1 MKRFA
6 IAVDGPAG
14 SGKSTVAKAIA
25 RKLGIIYV
33 DTGAMYRTVAL
44 HCKQNNIAWEQEA
57 DVAASLDSLKMKI
70 VPEEG
75 GQKIFLND
83 VDVTTDVRAAE
94 IGKGA
99 SAVAAYPKVRE
110 RMVELQQDMAKEHSV
125 IMDGRDIGTVVLPDA
140 EVKIYL
146 DAGVEERAK
155 RRVGELEAKGEIAD
169 FEEIKKMIIQ
179 RDYNDMNREHSP
191 LKKADDAVVLDST
204 SMTVEEVQQAILD
217 VVQERVEKVW

>member
-14 SGKSTVAKAIA
+14 SGKSTVAKMVA

-44 HCKQNNIAWEQEA
+44 HCTQEGISLEDEA
-57 DVAASLDSLKMKI
+57 AVVASLNGLNMRIQPDT
-70 VPEEG
+70 EG
-75 GQKIFLND
+75 QRIFLNEE
-83 VDVTTDVRAAE
+83 DVTAKIRTAE

-99 SAVAAYPKVRE
+99 SVVAAYQKVRE
-110 RMVELQQDMAKEHSV
+110 RMVELQQEMAREQSV
-125 IMDGRDIGTVVLPDA
+125 IMDGRDIGTVVLPHA

-146 DAGVEERAK
+146 DADAEERAH
-155 RRVGELEAKGEIAD
+155 RRVGELEAKGETAD

-179 RDYNDMNREHSP
+179 RDYNDMHREHSP
-191 LKKADDAVVLDST
+191 LKKAEDAVSLDST
-204 SMTVEEVQQAILD
+204 GMSIEEVLQAILD
-217 VVQERVEKVW
+217 ITAERVREK

>member
-14 SGKSTVAKAIA
+14 SGKSTVAKAVA
-25 RKLGIIYV
+25 RKLGIVYV

-44 HCKQNNIAWEQEA
+44 HCIQEGISLA
-57 DVAASLDSLKMKI
+57 DEASVVASLDGLNMRI
-70 VPEEG
+70 QPDTD
-75 GQKIFLND
+75 GQKIFLNEE
-83 VDVTTDVRAAE
+83 DVTAKIRTAE
-94 IGKGA
+94 IGRGA
-99 SAVAAYPKVRE
+99 SDVGAYQKVRE
-110 RMVELQQDMAKEHSV
+110 RMVEIQQKMAKELSV
-125 IMDGRDIGTVVLPDA
+125 IMDGRDIGTVVLPEA

-146 DAGVEERAK
+146 DAGVEERAR
-155 RRVGELEAKGEIAD
+155 RRVGELEAKGETAD
-169 FEEIKKMIIQ
+169 FEEIKKLIIQ

-217 VVQERVEKVW
+217 IVQERVKNV

>member
-14 SGKSTVAKAIA
+14 SGKSTVAKAVA

-44 HCKQNNIAWEQEA
+44 HCKQNGVAWDKEA
-57 DVAASLDSLKMKI
+57 DVVASLESLKMKI

-83 VDVTTDVRAAE
+83 VDVTTEVRSAE

-99 SAVAAYPKVRE
+99 SAVAAYPVVRE
-110 RMVELQQDMAKEHSV
+110 RMVELQQEMAKEHSV

-146 DAGVEERAK
+146 DAGVEERAR
-155 RRVGELEAKGEIAD
+155 RRVGELIAKGETPD
-169 FEEIKKMIIQ
+169 FEEIKKMIIE
-179 RDYNDMNREHSP
+179 RDHNDMNREHSP
-191 LKKADDAVVLDST
+191 LRRADDAISLDST
-204 SMTVEEVQQAILD
+204 SMTIEEVQQAILD
-217 VVQERVEKVW
+217 IVQERVEK

>member
-14 SGKSTVAKAIA
+14 SGKSTVAKAVA
-25 RKLGIIYV
+25 RKLGIVYV

-44 HCKQNNIAWEQEA
+44 HCIQEGISLA
-57 DVAASLDSLKMKI
+57 DEAAVVASLDGLNMRI
-70 VPEEG
+70 QPDTD
-75 GQKIFLND
+75 GQKIFLNEE
-83 VDVTTDVRAAE
+83 DVTAKIRTAE
-94 IGKGA
+94 IGRGA
-99 SAVAAYPKVRE
+99 SDVGAYQKVRE
-110 RMVELQQDMAKEHSV
+110 RMVEIQQKMAKELSV
-125 IMDGRDIGTVVLPDA
+125 IMDGRDIGTVVLPEA

-146 DAGVEERAK
+146 DAGVEERAR
-155 RRVGELEAKGEIAD
+155 RRVGELEAKGETAD

-217 VVQERVEKVW
+217 IVQERVENV

>member
-14 SGKSTVAKAIA
+14 SGKSTVAKMVA

-44 HCKQNNIAWEQEA
+44 HCTQENIPLEEEA
-57 DVAASLDSLKMKI
+57 AVVAALDGLNMRI
-70 VPEEG
+70 QPDTD
-75 GQKIFLND
+75 GQRIFLNEE
-83 VDVTTDVRAAE
+83 DVTAKIRTAE

-99 SAVAAYPKVRE
+99 SVVAAYQKVRE
-110 RMVELQQDMAKEHSV
+110 RMVELQQEMAREQSV
-125 IMDGRDIGTVVLPDA
+125 IMDGRDIGTVVLPHA

-146 DAGVEERAK
+146 DADAGERAR
-155 RRVGELEAKGEIAD
+155 RRVGELEAKGETAD

-179 RDYNDMNREHSP
+179 RDYNDMHREHSP
-191 LKKADDAVVLDST
+191 LKKAEDAISLDST
-204 SMTVEEVQQAILD
+204 GMSIEEVLQAILD
-217 VVQERVEKVW
+217 ITAERVKEK

>member
-14 SGKSTVAKAIA
+14 SGKSTVAKMVA

-44 HCKQNNIAWEQEA
+44 HCTQENIPLEEEA
-57 DVAASLDSLKMKI
+57 AVVAALDGLNMRI
-70 VPEEG
+70 QPDTEG
-75 GQKIFLND
+75 QRIFLNEE
-83 VDVTTDVRAAE
+83 DVTAKIRTAE

-99 SAVAAYPKVRE
+99 SVVAAYQKVRE
-110 RMVELQQDMAKEHSV
+110 RMVELQQEMAREQSV
-125 IMDGRDIGTVVLPDA
+125 IMDGRDIGTVVLPHA

-146 DAGVEERAK
+146 DAGVEERAR
-155 RRVGELEAKGEIAD
+155 RRVGELEAKGETAD

-179 RDYNDMNREHSP
+179 RDYNDMHREHSP
-191 LKKADDAVVLDST
+191 LKKAEDAISLDST
-204 SMTVEEVQQAILD
+204 GMSIEEVLQAILD
-217 VVQERVEKVW
+217 ITAERVKEK

>member
-14 SGKSTVAKAIA
+14 SGKSTVAKMVA

-44 HCKQNNIAWEQEA
+44 HCTLKNIVLEEEA
-57 DVAASLDSLKMKI
+57 AVVASLDDLKMKI

-75 GQKIFLND
+75 GQRIFLNGE
-83 VDVTTDVRAAE
+83 DVTAQIRTAE

-99 SAVAAYPKVRE
+99 STVAAYQQVRA
-110 RMVELQQDMAKEHSV
+110 RMVELQQEMAKEHSV

-146 DAGVEERAK
+146 DAGVEERAR
-155 RRVGELEAKGEIAD
+155 RRVGELEAKGETAD
-169 FEEIKKMIIQ
+169 LEEIKKMIIQ
-179 RDYNDMNREHSP
+179 RDYNDMHREHSP
-191 LKKADDAVVLDST
+191 LKKADDAISLDST
-204 SMTVEEVQQAILD
+204 GMSIEEVQQAILD
-217 VVQERVEKVW
+217 IAAERVEKE

>member
-14 SGKSTVAKAIA
+14 SGKSTVAKMVA

-44 HCKQNNIAWEQEA
+44 HCTQENIPLEDEA
-57 DVAASLDSLKMKI
+57 AVVAALDGLNMRI
-70 VPEEG
+70 QPDTEG
-75 GQKIFLND
+75 QRIFLNEE
-83 VDVTTDVRAAE
+83 DVTAKIRTAE

-99 SAVAAYPKVRE
+99 SIVGAYRKVRE
-110 RMVELQQDMAKEHSV
+110 RMVELQQEMAKEHSV

-146 DAGVEERAK
+146 DAGVEERAR
-155 RRVGELEAKGEIAD
+155 RRVGELEAKGETAD

-179 RDYNDMNREHSP
+179 RDYNDMHREHSP
-191 LKKADDAVVLDST
+191 LKKAEDAISLDST
-204 SMTVEEVQQAILD
+204 GMSIAEVQQAILD
-217 VVQERVEKVW
+217 ITAERVKEE

>member
-14 SGKSTVAKAIA
+14 SGKSTVAKMVA

-44 HCKQNNIAWEQEA
+44 HCTQENIPLEEEA
-57 DVAASLDSLKMKI
+57 AVVAALDGLNMRI
-70 VPEEG
+70 QPDTEG
-75 GQKIFLND
+75 QRIFLNEE
-83 VDVTTDVRAAE
+83 DVTAKIRTAE

-99 SAVAAYPKVRE
+99 SIVAAYQKVRE
-110 RMVELQQDMAKEHSV
+110 RMVKLQQEMAQEHSV
-125 IMDGRDIGTVVLPDA
+125 IMDGRDIGTVVLPHA

-146 DAGVEERAK
+146 DAGVEERAR
-155 RRVGELEAKGEIAD
+155 RRVGELEAKGEAAD

-179 RDYNDMNREHSP
+179 RDYNDMHREHSP
-191 LKKADDAVVLDST
+191 LKKAEDAISLDST
-204 SMTVEEVQQAILD
+204 GMSIEEVLQAILD
-217 VVQERVEKVW
+217 ITAERVKEK

>member
-14 SGKSTVAKAIA
+14 SGKSTVAKLVAK
-25 RKLGIIYV
+25 RLGIIYV

-44 HCKQNNIAWEQEA
+44 FCTEKGIALADEA
-57 DVAASLDSLKMKI
+57 AV

-75 GQKIFLND
+75 GQRIFLNGR
-83 VDVTTDVRAAE
+83 DVTEEIRTAE

-99 SAVAAYPKVRE
+99 STVAAYRQVRA
-110 RMVELQQDMAKEHSV
+110 RMVELQQEMAREHSV

-146 DAGVEERAK
+146 DAGVEERAR
-155 RRVGELEAKGEIAD
+155 RRVGELQEKGETAD
-169 FEEIKKMIIQ
+169 FEEIKKMILE
-179 RDYNDMNREHSP
+179 RDYNDMHRAHSP
-191 LKKADDAVVLDST
+191 LKRAADAVSLDST
-204 SMTVEEVQQAILD
+204 GMGIDAVLQAILD
-217 VVQERVEKVW
+217 IVAERVKEK

>member
-14 SGKSTVAKAIA
+14 SGKSTVAKAVA
-25 RKLGIIYV
+25 RKLGIVYV

-44 HCKQNNIAWEQEA
+44 HCIQEGISLA
-57 DVAASLDSLKMKI
+57 DEAAVVASLDGLNMRI
-70 VPEEG
+70 QPDTD
-75 GQKIFLND
+75 GQKIFLNEE
-83 VDVTTDVRAAE
+83 DVTAKIRTAE
-94 IGKGA
+94 IGRGA
-99 SAVAAYPKVRE
+99 SDVGAYQKVRE
-110 RMVELQQDMAKEHSV
+110 RMVEIQQKMAKELSD
-125 IMDGRDIGTVVLPDA
+125 IMDGRDIGTVVLPEA

-146 DAGVEERAK
+146 DAGVEERAR
-155 RRVGELEAKGEIAD
+155 RRVGELEAKGETAD

-217 VVQERVEKVW
+217 IVQERVKNV

>member
-44 HCKQNNIAWEQEA
+44 HCKQNDIAWEQEA

-83 VDVTTDVRAAE
+83 VDVTADVRTAE

-110 RMVELQQDMAKEHSV
+110 RMVELQQEMAKVHSV

-146 DAGVEERAK
+146 DAGVEERAR
-155 RRVGELEAKGEIAD
+155 RRVGELEAKGEPAD

-191 LKKADDAVVLDST
+191 LKKADDAISLDST
-204 SMTVEEVQQAILD
+204 SMTAEEVQQAILHI
-217 VVQERVEKVW
+217 VHERVGNV

>member
-14 SGKSTVAKAIA
+14 SGKSTVAKMVA

-44 HCKQNNIAWEQEA
+44 HCTQEGISLEDEA
-57 DVAASLDSLKMKI
+57 AVVASLDGLNMRI
-70 VPEEG
+70 QPDTEG
-75 GQKIFLND
+75 QRIFLNEE
-83 VDVTTDVRAAE
+83 DVTAKIRTAE

-99 SAVAAYPKVRE
+99 SVVAAYQKVRE
-110 RMVELQQDMAKEHSV
+110 RMVELQQEMAQEQSV
-125 IMDGRDIGTVVLPDA
+125 IMDGRDIGTVVLPHA

-146 DAGVEERAK
+146 DADAEERTH
-155 RRVGELEAKGEIAD
+155 RRVGELEAKGETAD

-179 RDYNDMNREHSP
+179 RDYNDMHREHSP
-191 LKKADDAVVLDST
+191 LKKAEDAVSLDST
-204 SMTVEEVQQAILD
+204 GMSIEEVLQAILD
-217 VVQERVEKVW
+217 ITAERVREK

>member
-14 SGKSTVAKAIA
+14 SGKSTVAKMVA

-44 HCKQNNIAWEQEA
+44 HCTQENIPLEDEA
-57 DVAASLDSLKMKI
+57 AVVAALDGLNMRI
-70 VPEEG
+70 QPDTEG
-75 GQKIFLND
+75 QRIFLNEE
-83 VDVTTDVRAAE
+83 DVTAKIRTAE

-99 SAVAAYPKVRE
+99 SVVAAYQKVRE
-110 RMVELQQDMAKEHSV
+110 RMVELQQEMAKEHSV
-125 IMDGRDIGTVVLPDA
+125 IMDGRDIGTVVLPHA

-146 DAGVEERAK
+146 DAGVEERTR
-155 RRVGELEAKGEIAD
+155 RRVGELEAKGETAD

-179 RDYNDMNREHSP
+179 RDYNDMHREHSP
-191 LKKADDAVVLDST
+191 LKKAEDAISLDST
-204 SMTVEEVQQAILD
+204 GMSIAEVQQAILD
-217 VVQERVEKVW
+217 ITAERVKEE

>member
-14 SGKSTVAKAIA
+14 SGKSTVAKMVA

-44 HCKQNNIAWEQEA
+44 HCTQEGISLEDEA
-57 DVAASLDSLKMKI
+57 AVVASLDGLNMRI
-70 VPEEG
+70 QPDTEG
-75 GQKIFLND
+75 QRIFLNEE
-83 VDVTTDVRAAE
+83 DVTAKIRTAE

-99 SAVAAYPKVRE
+99 SVVAAYQKVRE
-110 RMVELQQDMAKEHSV
+110 RMVELQQEMAQEQSV
-125 IMDGRDIGTVVLPDA
+125 IMDGRDIGTVVLPHA

-146 DAGVEERAK
+146 DADAEERAH
-155 RRVGELEAKGEIAD
+155 RRVGELEAKGETAD

-179 RDYNDMNREHSP
+179 RDYNDMHREHSP
-191 LKKADDAVVLDST
+191 LKKAEDAVSLDST
-204 SMTVEEVQQAILD
+204 GMSIEEVLQAILD
-217 VVQERVEKVW
+217 ITAERVREK

>member
-14 SGKSTVAKAIA
+14 SGKSTVAKAVA

-44 HCKQNNIAWEQEA
+44 HCRQKNIVWEQEA
-57 DVAASLDSLKMKI
+57 EVVAALDSLEMKI

-83 VDVTTDVRAAE
+83 VDVTADVRSAE

-110 RMVELQQDMAKEHSV
+110 RMVELQQEMAKVNSV
-125 IMDGRDIGTVVLPDA
+125 IMDGRDIGTVVLPNA
-140 EVKIYL
+140 EVKVYL
-146 DAGVEERAK
+146 DAGVEERAR
-155 RRVGELEAKGEIAD
+155 RRVGELEAKGETAD

-191 LKKADDAVVLDST
+191 LKKADDAISLDST
-204 SMTVEEVQQAILD
+204 SMTVEEVEQAILD
-217 VVQERVEKVW
+217 IVHERV

>member
-14 SGKSTVAKAIA
+14 SGKSTVAKMVA

-44 HCKQNNIAWEQEA
+44 HCTQENIPLEEEA
-57 DVAASLDSLKMKI
+57 AVVAALDGLNMRI
-70 VPEEG
+70 QPDTEG
-75 GQKIFLND
+75 QRIFLNEE
-83 VDVTTDVRAAE
+83 DVTAKIRTAE

-99 SAVAAYPKVRE
+99 SVVAAYQKVRE
-110 RMVELQQDMAKEHSV
+110 RMVELQQEMAREQSV
-125 IMDGRDIGTVVLPDA
+125 IMDGRDIGTVVLPHA

-146 DAGVEERAK
+146 DADAGERAR
-155 RRVGELEAKGEIAD
+155 RRVGELEAKGETAD

-179 RDYNDMNREHSP
+179 RDYNDMHREHSP
-191 LKKADDAVVLDST
+191 LKKAEDAISLDST
-204 SMTVEEVQQAILD
+204 GMSIEEVLQAILD
-217 VVQERVEKVW
+217 ITAERVREK